1 MLRNTPT
8 SPAARLRAQTRRLGE
23 RTAIAVSGA
32 ASGHTTPAHF
42 RQALLSL
49 SFLPSLLV
57 FSLFFFSFSLDFPRK
72 QLKAKG
78 AQAPPPTRGVYT

>member
-32 ASGHTTPAHF
+32 ASAVIVCGNA
-42 RQALLSL
+42 R
-49 SFLPSLLV
+49 V
-57 FSLFFFSFSLDFPRK
+57 E
-72 QLKAKG
+72 
-78 AQAPPPTRGVYT
+78 